1 MPTAA
6 PSSNGSRRRFVQ
18 FTATAAFAAIVP
30 SLPAAAPAPRWPII
44 GFSKPFQSLGPE
56 QTADTVAE
64 IGWDG
69 IECPVRAK
77 GQVLPERVE
86 EDLPKFVE
94 ALRKCGKEI
103 SIITTDVKNVAQ
115 PLTVKVLR
123 TAAKLGIKRYRLSF
137 WKYAKDKPIPAQLD
151 EIRAELRD
159 LAALNKELG
168 LQAGFQNHS
177 GADYVGAPVW
187 DIWQL
192 VRELDPKLMGA
203 CFDIGH
209 ATLEGGYSWPS
220 TARLMEPHL
229 TAVFVK
235 DFAWKK
241 GEKGWKAEW
250 CPLGEGTVNKSF
262 FAWLKKTPFNGPISQ
277 HHEYDHG
284 EGKPMIAKMQ
294 QDLRVLREWLAA

>member
-1 MPTAA
+1 MA
-6 PSSNGSRRRFVQ
+6 
-18 FTATAAFAAIVP
+18 
-30 SLPAAAPAPRWPII
+30 AAAPAPRWPII
-44 GFSKPFQSLGPE
+44 GFSKPFQTLGPE

-94 ALRKCGKEI
+94 ALRQRGKVI
-103 SIITTDVKNVAQ
+103 HLITTDVRNPSQ
-115 PLTVKVLR
+115 PLTQKVLR
-123 TAAKLGIKRYRLSF
+123 TAAKLGIKRYRLTF

-151 EIRAELRD
+151 EIRAELRE
-159 LAALNKELG
+159 LAALNQELG

-192 VRELDPKLMGA
+192 VRELNPKLVGA

-229 TAVFVK
+229 AAVFVK
-235 DFAWKK
+235 DFVWKK

-250 CPLGEGTVNKSF
+250 CPLGEGMVNKSF
-262 FAWLKKTPFNGPISQ
+262 FAWLKKTSFAGPISQ

-294 QDLRVLREWLAA
+294 QDLRVLREWLA

>member
-1 MPTAA
+1 MNSPE
-6 PSSNGSRRRFVQ
+6 PSRRRFAQ
-18 FTATAAFAAIVP
+18 LAAAASLAAFAP
-30 SLPAAAPAPRWPII
+30 HLPAAAPAKRFPVI

-56 QTADTVAE
+56 ETADTVAE

-86 EDLPKFVE
+86 EDLPKFAE
-94 ALRKCGKEI
+94 SLRRRGKEI
-103 SIITTDVKNVAQ
+103 SIITTDVKNVGQ
-115 PLTVKVLR
+115 PLTQKVLR
-123 TAAKLGIKRYRLSF
+123 TAARLGIKRYRLSF
-137 WKYAKDKPIPAQLD
+137 WKYSKDRPIPAQLD

-192 VRELDPKLMGA
+192 VHDLDPKHMGA

-209 ATLEGGYSWPS
+209 ATLEGGYSWPID
-220 TARLMEPHL
+220 ARLMESHL

-235 DFAWKK
+235 DFSWKK

-250 CPLGEGTVNKSF
+250 CQLGEGMVNKSF
-262 FAWLKKTPFNGPISQ
+262 FAWLKKSSFNGPISQ

-294 QDLRVLREWLAA
+294 QDLRVLRGWLTA

>member
-1 MPTAA
+1 MSPAALSRRQLGRLAAAAASAAFTAA
-6 PSSNGSRRRFVQ
+6 
-18 FTATAAFAAIVP
+18 
-30 SLPAAAPAPRWPII
+30 LPAAAPAPRWPLI
-44 GFSKPFQSLGPE
+44 GFSKPFQTLAPE
-56 QTADTVAE
+56 PTADTVAE

-94 ALRKCGKEI
+94 ALRQRGKTI
-103 SIITTDVKNVAQ
+103 HLITTDVKNVAQ
-115 PLTVKVLR
+115 PLTQKVLR
-123 TAAKLGIKRYRLSF
+123 TAARLGIKRYRLGF

-159 LAALNKELG
+159 LAALNRELG

-187 DIWQL
+187 DLWQL
-192 VRELDPKLMGA
+192 VRDLDPKHMGA

-209 ATLEGGYSWPS
+209 ATLEGGYSWPIES
-220 TARLMEPHL
+220 RLIESHL

-235 DFAWKK
+235 DFAWQK

-250 CPLGEGTVNKSF
+250 CPLGEGMVNKAF
-262 FAWLKKTPFNGPISQ
+262 FAWLKKSSFNGPICQ

-284 EGKPMIAKMQ
+284 TGQPMIAKMQ
-294 QDLRVLREWLAA
+294 HDLRVLREWLA

>member
-1 MPTAA
+1 M
-6 PSSNGSRRRFVQ
+6 NQIVFSRRRLGQLAVGS
-18 FTATAAFAAIVP
+18 AVAAL
-30 SLPAAAPAPRWPII
+30 SGELPAAAPAPRWPII
-44 GFSKPFQSLGPE
+44 GFSKPFQTLDPE

-94 ALRKCGKEI
+94 ALRKRGK
-103 SIITTDVKNVAQ
+103 SVALITTDVLNPAQ
-115 PLTVKVLR
+115 PQTQKVLR
-123 TAAKLGIKRYRLSF
+123 AAAKLGIKRYRMAY
-137 WKYAKDKPIPAQLD
+137 WKYAKDQPIPAQLD
-151 EIRAELRD
+151 KIRGELRD

-168 LQAGFQNHS
+168 LQAGYQNHS
-177 GADYVGAPVW
+177 GADYVGAPIW
-187 DIWQL
+187 DLWHL
-192 VRELDPKLMGA
+192 LRDLDPKHAGI

-209 ATLEGGYSWPS
+209 ATLEGGYSWP
-220 TARLMEPHL
+220 TEARLAEPHL

-235 DFAWKK
+235 DFVWKK
-241 GEKGWKAEW
+241 GDKGWKAEW
-250 CPLGEGTVNKSF
+250 CPLGEGMVNRSF
-262 FAWLKKTPFNGPISQ
+262 FTWLKKTGFNGPLSQ

-284 EGKPMIAKMQ
+284 SGKPMIAKMQ

>member
-1 MPTAA
+1 MHPA
-6 PSSNGSRRRFVQ
+6 PLSRRRFAHV
-18 FTATAAFAAIVP
+18 TATAALAALAP

-44 GFSKPFQSLGPE
+44 GFSKPFQTLGPE

-86 EDLPKFVE
+86 EDLPKLVA
-94 ALRKCGKEI
+94 ALRQRGKAVHL
-103 SIITTDVKNVAQ
+103 ITTDVKNVAQ
-115 PLTVKVLR
+115 PFTEKVLR

-159 LAALNKELG
+159 LVALNKELG

-192 VRELDPKLMGA
+192 VRELDPKLVGA

-209 ATLEGGYSWPS
+209 ATIEGGYSWPS
-220 TARLMEPHL
+220 TARLMEPHF

-241 GEKGWKAEW
+241 GDKGWKAEW
-250 CPLGEGTVNKSF
+250 CPLGEGMVNKSF
-262 FAWLKKTPFNGPISQ
+262 FAWLKKSSFNGPISQ
-277 HHEYDHG
+277 HHEYDYG

-294 QDLRVLREWLAA
+294 QDLRVLREWLA